1 MQKYNIKPDSDDKK
15 EEGSHSAESE
25 ALNIYKKAQLM
36 NEDELRTLVMT
47 DQLTANKMLKYL
59 RGLLEI
65 DYIEQRPLENEYNRD
80 SEDR

>member
-1 MQKYNIKPDSDDKK
+1 
-15 EEGSHSAESE
+15 
-25 ALNIYKKAQLM
+25 M

-47 DQLTANKMLKYL
+47 DQLTANKMLRYL